1 MNPWIAAIWWVML
14 IATVV
19 VIVPM
24 AVGLLFRAVTA
35 ARSIERYTAEALAG
49 GVGIAQN
56 TANVV
61 ALQQTIADDICQR
74 KIIVALRRERGK
86 RALHVEEMLEEGA
99 LQCLLVERSALVIGG
114 DRARRFDRHVH

>member
-61 ALQQTIADDICQR
+61 ALQQTIA
-74 KIIVALRRERGK
+74 VATQLL
-86 RALHVEEMLEEGA
+86 AGA
-99 LQCLLVERSALVIGG
+99 ESIERSTAAIGTALGAPPRENGG
-114 DRARRFDRHVH
+114 ADREEADAWKPS